1 MNGNVYGLATG
12 LAMVMVGCAVQPET
26 PAVGV
31 EKGRRVFVSREQ
43 GHCVLCHTAPGITEA
58 GNVGP
63 PLAGVG
69 SRLTADEIR
78 VRIEDITR
86 VKPDAVMPAFRK
98 IDGVRVAAAHADRPL
113 LTAPQV
119 EDLVAYLV
127 SLK

>member
-1 MNGNVYGLATG
+1 
-12 LAMVMVGCAVQPET
+12 MVGCAVRPET

-43 GHCVLCHTAPGITEA
+43 GHCVLCHTVPGVAEA

-127 SLK
+127 TLK